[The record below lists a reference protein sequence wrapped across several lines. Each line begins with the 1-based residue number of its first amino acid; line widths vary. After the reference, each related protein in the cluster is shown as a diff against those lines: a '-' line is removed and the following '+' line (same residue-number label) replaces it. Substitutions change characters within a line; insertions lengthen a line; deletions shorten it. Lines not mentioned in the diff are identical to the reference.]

1 MSENVYI
8 GKNVFLLHFKE
19 ALCALFKIL
28 LQAYLPECYTMC
40 HFNVYQF
47 RWFSVPL
54 NFQIEKKAKK
64 KTFSGFGPTFRE

>member
-40 HFNVYQF
+40 HFNVNQF
-47 RWFSVPL
+47 P
-54 NFQIEKKAKK
+54 
-64 KTFSGFGPTFRE
+64 

>member
-1 MSENVYI
+1 MYWENVI
-8 GKNVFLLHFKE
+8 LPHFKE
-19 ALCALFKIL
+19 ALCAFFKIL

-47 RWFSVPL
+47 PSFSVPL

-64 KTFSGFGPTFRE
+64 KIFSGFGPTFRE